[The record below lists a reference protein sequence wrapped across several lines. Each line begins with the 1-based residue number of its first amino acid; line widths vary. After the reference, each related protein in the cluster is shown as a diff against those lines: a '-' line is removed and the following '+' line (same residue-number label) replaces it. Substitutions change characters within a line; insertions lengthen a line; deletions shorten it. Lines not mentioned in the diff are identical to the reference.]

1 MKQVA
6 IIGAGPA
13 GLMVA
18 EQLSANPRFKIT
30 LFDAMPS
37 AGRKFLQAGRGGLN
51 ITHSKPLNEFIAAY
65 GDQAPQVKSWL
76 QIFGPDQV
84 RDWVH
89 GFGIETFAGSS
100 GRVYP
105 ADMKAAPLLRKWLVR
120 LRQQGV
126 EMRFR
131 HRWLGWTA
139 PLSMHRPYGLR
150 MLTSAGEVQYDADVV
165 ILALGGA
172 SWPHLGSDGRWADQ
186 FQSQD
191 LAPFQPANCGFNQAW
206 SPVFRERFAGQ
217 PLKNVVLSLVDAQQQ
232 TWTKQ
237 GECLVTDTGLEGSL
251 IYAQSRMIRDTLLAQ
266 GQVKAYLDLLPAM
279 SAEQLSARLA
289 KTSNKLSLSNRC
301 KRAGID
307 ALRLGLLRE
316 ALAPKDLT
324 AASDALDRLVSLL
337 KHYPLH
343 LTSPRPIAEAISTA
357 GGVKFEVLDEQGQL
371 RHRPGCY
378 CVGEMLNWEAPTGGY
393 LLTAVLAQ
401 AVCVAQQLNH
411 AEP

>member
-51 ITHSKPLNEFIAAY
+51 ITHSKPLDEFTAAY
-65 GDQAPQVKSWL
+65 GEQAPQVKSWL

-89 GFGIETFAGSS
+89 GFGIATFAGSS

-105 ADMKAAPLLRKWLVR
+105 ADMKAAPLLRKWLAR

-131 HRWLGWTA
+131 HRWVGWTA
-139 PLSMHRPYGLR
+139 PLSTNRPHGLR
-150 MLTSAGEVQYDADVV
+150 MLTPTGEVQYDADVV

-172 SWPHLGSDGRWADQ
+172 SWPHLGSDGNWLPH
-186 FQSQD
+186 FKSQD

-206 SPVFRERFAGQ
+206 SPFFRARFAGQ
-217 PLKNVVLSLVDAQQQ
+217 PLKNVVLSFTDAQQQ
-232 TWTKQ
+232 IWSKP

-266 GQVKAYLDLLPAM
+266 GQVEAHLDLLPVMTAQ
-279 SAEQLSARLA
+279 QLSARLA
-289 KTSNKLSLSNRC
+289 KTSNKLSFSNRC

-307 ALRLGLLRE
+307 ALRLALVRE
-316 ALAPKDLT
+316 QLAPTELT
-324 AASDALDRLVSLL
+324 TASDASSRFVSLL

-357 GGVKFEVLDEQGQL
+357 GGVKFEAIDGQGQL

-378 CVGEMLNWEAPTGGY
+378 CVGEMLDWEAPTGGY

-401 AVCVAQQLNH
+401 AFCVAQQLKY
-411 AEP
+411 AEH